1 MTASAVVLPP
11 VTPLALRRQIAW
23 AQGQA
28 KQHERIAKREA
39 PGSTGRL
46 RALER
51 QQVALAT
58 VRTLQSLEPR
68 TRK

>member
-1 MTASAVVLPP
+1 MSDAVVLPP
-11 VTPLALRRQIAW
+11 LTPLALRRQIAW

-28 KQHERIAKREA
+28 RQHERIANREA
-39 PGSTGRL
+39 PGSAGRL
-46 RALER
+46 RAIER

-58 VRTLQSLEPR
+58 VRTLQSIKPR